1 MSFAHVVAARARKR
15 RLPDRIRADGRKCNP
30 SGIGDEGFAHEKLM
44 SSLARLPGPGWR
56 RRVTLYHGV
65 IITKSRLYRHGLV
78 TPPASLVRVRDL

>member
-1 MSFAHVVAARARKR
+1 
-15 RLPDRIRADGRKCNP
+15 
-30 SGIGDEGFAHEKLM
+30 M